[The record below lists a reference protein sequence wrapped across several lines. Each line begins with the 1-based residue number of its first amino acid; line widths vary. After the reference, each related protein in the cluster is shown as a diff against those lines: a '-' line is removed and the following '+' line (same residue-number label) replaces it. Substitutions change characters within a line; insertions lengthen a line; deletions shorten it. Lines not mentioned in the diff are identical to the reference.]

1 MQALQA
7 TPRICSEP
15 RQTAG
20 CAGGAQGQADAST
33 RHSTADGFL
42 THTFL
47 PLYEAEE
54 QMPLQ
59 QEVEIGYYSSLS
71 LMGTLHG
78 IEPLEYKEQPY
89 PYNILLSYW
98 DAKRKLNR
106 QPIDTSLHIVRDDNE
121 RVRLATKQVFS
132 PEHTLYYIPVMPLF
146 RLLRQREQKHCA
158 ELLLSVM
165 AYFYHTV
172 RIPYYREE
180 SSYLHYHYE
189 INREW
194 LAESAGDYEPGE
206 YEENMSDILKN
217 EYVGD
222 EMERKIYNRYQLEHF
237 SERLQSFRPQSDF
250 QRNCLRVAL
259 DAWELMQAYPDA
271 TVFRNVKDVDPD
283 DEIASFEPYVSFVG
297 DVDGWLYDNVERGV
311 SDELNEY
318 AETAEPCKVQI
329 FDDPEADKATGL
341 DFEYRLFELICE
353 LTTVL
358 TELP

>member
-1 MQALQA
+1 MQALPT
-7 TPRICSEP
+7 TPRIFGEP

-33 RHSTADGFL
+33 RHSAADGFL

-47 PLYEAEE
+47 PLYEPQM
-54 QMPLQ
+54 QMPPQ
-59 QEVEIGYYSSLS
+59 QEVELGYYSSLS
-71 LMGTLHG
+71 LLSRLHG
-78 IEPLEYKEQPY
+78 VEPAEYRDKPY

-106 QPIDTSLHIVRDDNE
+106 QPIDTSLHIVRDENE

-132 PEHTLYYIPVMPLF
+132 PGHTLYYIPVMPLF
-146 RLLRQREQKHCA
+146 RLLRKREQKHCA

-165 AYFYHTV
+165 AYCYHTV

-194 LAESAGDYEPGE
+194 LAECAGDYEQGE
-206 YEENMSDILKN
+206 YEENRSDILKN

-222 EMERKIYNRYQLEHF
+222 EMERKIVNRYHLEQF
-237 SERLQSFRPQSDF
+237 GERLKFFRPLTDF
-250 QRNCLRVAL
+250 QRSCLRVAT
-259 DAWELMQAYPDA
+259 DAWELMQDYPDA
-271 TVFRNVKDVDPD
+271 TVFRNVKDVEHD
-283 DEIASFEPYVSFVG
+283 DEIVSFEPYVSFVG

-311 SDELNEY
+311 SDTLNEY
-318 AETAEPCKVQI
+318 AETAEPCSVQI
-329 FDDPEADKATGL
+329 FDDPEATKATGL
-341 DFEYRLFELICE
+341 DFEYRLFALICD

-358 TELP
+358 TDLP